1 MNEKA
6 TRAKTA
12 LTATWQPVGKWAMV
26 KGPLT
31 IAKFV
36 QNGQNVY
43 VRFDGERRVG
53 QYASFAE
60 AQQERKAA

>member
-6 TRAKTA
+6 TRARSA
-12 LTATWQPVGKWAMV
+12 LTDKWQPLGKWVMV

-36 QNGQNVY
+36 LNGQNVY
-43 VRFDGERRVG
+43 VRFDGDQRVG

-60 AQQERKAA
+60 ASKA

>member
-1 MNEKA
+1 MSEKT
-6 TRAKTA
+6 TRAKSA
-12 LTATWQPVGKWAMV
+12 LAGEWQPLGKWAMV

-36 QNGQNVY
+36 QNGQNIY
-43 VRFDGERRVG
+43 VRFDGDQRVG

>member
-1 MNEKA
+1 MTEHA
-6 TRAKTA
+6 TRAKSA
-12 LTATWQPVGKWAMV
+12 LAGEWQPLGKLAMV

-36 QNGQNVY
+36 LNGQNIY
-43 VRFDGERRVG
+43 VRFDGDQRVG

-60 AQQERKAA
+60 AQQEMKAA

>member
-6 TRAKTA
+6 TRAKST
-12 LTATWQPVGKWAMV
+12 LTATWQPLGKWAMV

-36 QNGQNVY
+36 QNGRNIY
-43 VRFDGERRVG
+43 VRFDGDKRLG
-53 QYASFAE
+53 QYGSFAE
-60 AQQERKAA
+60 AQQERKSA

>member
-1 MNEKA
+1 MSEKT
-6 TRAKTA
+6 TRAKSA
-12 LTATWQPVGKWAMV
+12 LAGEWQPLGKWAMV

-60 AQQERKAA
+60 AQQERKSA

>member
-1 MNEKA
+1 MSEKT

-12 LTATWQPVGKWAMV
+12 LTATWQPLGKLAMV

-36 QNGQNVY
+36 LNGQNVY
-43 VRFDGERRVG
+43 VRFDGDQRLG
-53 QYASFAE
+53 QYGSFAE
-60 AQQERKAA
+60 AQQERKSA

>member
-1 MNEKA
+1 
-6 TRAKTA
+6 
-12 LTATWQPVGKWAMV
+12 MV

-36 QNGQNVY
+36 LNGQNIY

>member
-1 MNEKA
+1 MTEHA
-6 TRAKTA
+6 TRAKSA
-12 LTATWQPVGKWAMV
+12 LAGEWQPLGKLAMV

-36 QNGQNVY
+36 LNGQNVY

>member
-6 TRAKTA
+6 IRARSA
-12 LTATWQPVGKWAMV
+12 LTDKWQPLGKWAMV

>member
-1 MNEKA
+1 MSEKT
-6 TRAKTA
+6 TRARSA
-12 LTATWQPVGKWAMV
+12 LTATWQPLGKWAMV

-36 QNGQNVY
+36 LNGQNVY
-43 VRFDGERRVG
+43 VRFDGDQRLG
-53 QYASFAE
+53 QFNSFAE

>member
-1 MNEKA
+1 MSEKT
-6 TRAKTA
+6 TRARSA
-12 LTATWQPVGKWAMV
+12 LTDKWQPLGKWAMV

-43 VRFDGERRVG
+43 VRFDGDQRVG

>member
-1 MNEKA
+1 MSEKT
-6 TRAKTA
+6 TRAKSA
-12 LTATWQPVGKWAMV
+12 LAGEWQPLGKLAMV

-36 QNGQNVY
+36 QNGQNIY

>member
-6 TRAKTA
+6 IRARSA
-12 LTATWQPVGKWAMV
+12 LTDKWQPLGKWAMV

-53 QYASFAE
+53 QYGSFAE
-60 AQQERKAA
+60 AQQERKAT

>member
-1 MNEKA
+1 MTEHA
-6 TRAKTA
+6 TRAKSA
-12 LTATWQPVGKWAMV
+12 LAGEWQPLGKWAMV

-53 QYASFAE
+53 QYGSFAE